1 MSVHWVILIY
11 INIVINI
18 IVVVILLFLFQ
29 ELGTIML
36 YFKVKACYHRVPK
49 VVQNVCRIGQMCYR
63 QAFHTSL
70 PSLMLVAFHSIYKY
84 L

>member
-1 MSVHWVILIY
+1 
-11 INIVINI
+11 
-18 IVVVILLFLFQ
+18 LLLQ

-36 YFKVKACYHRVPK
+36 YFKVKGCYHRFRK

-70 PSLMLVAFHSIYKY
+70 PSLMLVAFHSIYQH